1 MAAAAE
7 APFIYAFAVFLAV
20 GSVALLFVPLLRHLR
35 SVAAGRSIV
44 TLGLVGLIGLSAA
57 AIFGVASAT
66 SDAAY
71 FLPLATVAVVLRLA
85 SPTLLYRGIR
95 DRFEARKTWPAIRI
109 LVAIGF
115 MALAFLLAY
124 NLVHVLAGQVPPW
137 PAGLSEQLVMA
148 LGASFLIMRTAF
160 RFRPRFTLELWPVW
174 LSATA
179 FAIAFIV
186 IAPYAFPAFAVAY
199 VASGLVGWIVAV
211 IVVRFV
217 D

>member
-1 MAAAAE
+1 MATSGE
-7 APFIYAFAVFLAV
+7 APFVYAFAALMAV
-20 GSVALLFVPLLRHLR
+20 GSVLLLFVPLFRHLGFA
-35 SVAAGRSIV
+35 AAGRSAF

-57 AIFGVASAT
+57 AIFGVTSAT

-71 FLPLATVAVVLRLA
+71 FLPLATVAVILRLA

-109 LVAIGF
+109 LLAIGF
-115 MALAFLLAY
+115 VALALLLAY

-137 PAGLSEQLVMA
+137 AAGLSEQFAMA
-148 LGASFLIMRTAF
+148 FGASFLIMRTAF
-160 RFRPRFTLELWPVW
+160 RFRPRFTMELWPVW

-211 IVVRFV
+211 IVIRFV